1 MPPVSEFKRIAV
13 KGFGWQTAGL
23 FGQNAVQFVFALV
36 FARLL
41 LREEYGVAMVALTV
55 AEFASLLRVA
65 GLAQAFIA
73 SPREEGEVRDTVFW
87 LSASSGVFFACV
99 LFFGAPLFG
108 HVLEEER
115 LVPLLRVLAAVQLMD
130 LFRVVPF
137 GCLMRRLQFR
147 EKAISEAMPGILAVC
162 AAVGAAFVVPED
174 RRIWA
179 LVGMPVLRT
188 LLQVVFF
195 LRYAPFVPRLRFD
208 REKARELLKSSYA
221 ILGSN
226 LPSSLLELIPTLAVQ
241 QRAGA
246 VAAGG
251 FRIGNNLI
259 TPPTRLGH
267 AANYTLFPIL
277 AKLRSE
283 PERLLRSVLRSVRT
297 IGALSTGIHGAVWV
311 TAPALVPLLFG
322 EKWTIAVA
330 ATQWLALAS
339 ALRLYTYIVTNAL
352 LATGREMPSVWIWG
366 LSLAVGVGTLYGFP
380 MTSGDPTMGAV
391 ALACALGV
399 GFLGSLVALRSHF
412 GATGGEILGGLLPSV
427 VSAGV
432 AGALGYGALH
442 LFPNSHA
449 LAALASVLVYSLAF
463 LALAGAMLGGGV
475 WSLFTVKGIKEVI
488 RAT

>member
-1 MPPVSEFKRIAV
+1 MAPVSVYKRAAV

-55 AEFASLLRVA
+55 AEFATLLRVA

-73 SPREEGEVRDTVFW
+73 SPREEEEIRDTVFW
-87 LSASSGVFFACV
+87 LSASSGAFFTAA

-108 HVLEEER
+108 RILGDDA
-115 LVPLLRVLAAVQLMD
+115 LTPLLRALAAVQALD

-162 AAVGAAFVVPED
+162 VAVGAAFVLPAE

-179 LVGMPVLRT
+179 LIGMPVLRAF
-188 LLQVVFF
+188 LQVVFF
-195 LRYAPFVPRLRFD
+195 LWYAPYVPRARFD
-208 REKARELLKSSYA
+208 RAIAKELLKSSYA

-246 VAAGG
+246 IAAGG
-251 FRIGNNLI
+251 FRIANNL
-259 TPPTRLGH
+259 TVVPSRLGH
-267 AANYTLFPIL
+267 TANYTLFPIL

-283 PERLLRSVLRSVRT
+283 PDRLRNSLVRAMKT
-297 IGALSTGIHGAVWV
+297 VGTLSTGMLGAVWV

-322 EKWTIAVA
+322 QKWSNAVA
-330 ATQWLALAS
+330 ATQWLAVAA
-339 ALRLYTYIVTNAL
+339 ALRLYTYVITNAL

-366 LSLAVGVGTLYGFP
+366 SSLLVGLVALYGLPMQQADPTTGAIALAISVAVGFAGSLWAFYRQFGASFADVLASLLPSTLAVGVG
-380 MTSGDPTMGAV
+380 
-391 ALACALGV
+391 
-399 GFLGSLVALRSHF
+399 
-412 GATGGEILGGLLPSV
+412 
-427 VSAGV
+427 
-432 AGALGYGALH
+432 GALGYGALL
-442 LFPNSHA
+442 LFSQTPL
-449 LAALASVLVYSLAF
+449 LAAFASGTVYTVAF
-463 LALAGAMLGGGV
+463 LAIAGILLGAGPL
-475 WSLFTVKGIKEVI
+475 SLFTIRGIKEVI
-488 RAT
+488 RTT